1 MLKVML
7 KPFFKRCIGIFIS
20 MVLVSSLAISLL
32 CTFGSTIVNLNTTY
46 RSYLNKYGDVDEQIT
61 TQFTSRENMLSFV
74 DKVPEVEAADARIT
88 LDAFLKK
95 PDGRTIVSRIFSFNE
110 KENKVFKRY
119 VSKQTEKSTEYLNI
133 SICSKFAN
141 NNNIKLGDTIK
152 LGYFNVFLDFYVNE
166 IIETSEGIYPR
177 ANDYIWSDNQ
187 DFGYL
192 YVDEKELNQAVK
204 ELTEIVKEK
213 LSADPDFKKMYEE
226 IIGTAGVIMPDLRY
240 ISENFVSQFANQV
253 MVRNKS
259 GNGSNEVMDAI
270 KGELEKNNVEITTA
284 TLGEDLPYRVYMN
297 NAIRQLTV
305 ASIFLPVFFY
315 SVTMVVIG
323 LFINQI
329 IKSMTSQI
337 GIMMSIG
344 IDKKSIV
351 SLFLV
356 FSIFMS
362 LFAGIIGA
370 GVGYALNVLMTGILI
385 KTYSIPTIPYN
396 LYWLVVFGAIVGFF
410 IFALITTLISCR
422 AIFKITPKD
431 AVISNEAK
439 RKNLPK
445 WMNKAIDKAPM
456 NIKLGM
462 NSIAQNPKRF
472 FVSVF
477 AMLASLVIILLSL
490 FFYIAKEEMI
500 NQSVERRLNFDC
512 QVYLI
517 NKASDE
523 QINDLRNQSFIS
535 EMDDCY
541 YTYLKAEKDGKA
553 IYLESVA
560 MDVNG
565 GKLINIPTNT
575 GYGRLE
581 VQEEGIIIPDSIAS
595 KNNIKKGD
603 HISINGKQILVSEIS
618 KQYFHPLT
626 YMSKKQMDNITD
638 KAVVST
644 FFINVKDEAKFLDY
658 MSENNNQ
665 CLTVFTRS
673 LSDDLHG
680 IFNSINVFI
689 YIMIG
694 FSLGM
699 SFIILAI
706 MSQNALMEQQRPLS
720 VMRAI
725 GFTILDISNFW
736 TLQSALQL
744 IISAIFAIPLG
755 ILSAIIL
762 FSLCSSSMQIYP
774 FIPDVGVI
782 FIALGFVLFVVIACH
797 LLAMFKIKK
806 WNIADNTRCRE

>member
-7 KPFFKRCIGIFIS
+7 KPFFKRYIGLFIS
-20 MVLVSSLAISLL
+20 MVLVSSLAVSLL

-46 RSYLNKYGDVDEQIT
+46 RSYLNDYGDVDEQIATDFT
-61 TQFTSRENMLSFV
+61 TREKILSFTSAVN
-74 DKVPEVEAADARIT
+74 EVEAADARIT
-88 LDAFLKK
+88 LDSFLLK

-119 VSKQTEKSTEYLNI
+119 IVSQTAKSTDYLNI
-133 SICSKFAN
+133 SICSKFAK

-152 LGYFNVFLDFYVNE
+152 LGYFNEYLDFYVNE

-192 YVDEKELNQAVK
+192 YVDEAELNKAIEMLAQV
-204 ELTEIVKEK
+204 VKEK
-213 LSADPDFKKMYEE
+213 IAQDPDFLAMYEE
-226 IIGTAGVIMPDLRY
+226 IINIAGIVMPDLRNIEANF
-240 ISENFVSQFANQV
+240 ISTFANQV
-253 MVRNKS
+253 LVRNKS
-259 GNGSNEVMDAI
+259 GQGTQEIMNQI
-270 KGELEKNNVEITTA
+270 TTELEKNEVNIKSS
-284 TLGEDLPYRVYMN
+284 TLGEDLPYRQYMN
-297 NAIRQLTV
+297 NAIKQLTV

-315 SVTMVVIG
+315 SVTMIVIG
-323 LFINQI
+323 LFMNQI

-344 IDKKSIV
+344 IDNREIV
-351 SLFLV
+351 MLFMV
-356 FSIFMS
+356 YSFFMS
-362 LFAGIIGA
+362 IFAGIIGT
-370 GVGYALNVLMTGILI
+370 GIGYALNVLMTNIL
-385 KTYSIPTIPYN
+385 KTTYSIPTIPYN
-396 LYWLVVFGAIVGFF
+396 LYWLVVFSAIVGF
-410 IFALITTLISCR
+410 ILFALLTTFISCL

-445 WMNKAIDKAPM
+445 WLNKAIDKAPM

-472 FVSVF
+472 FVSIF
-477 AMLASLVIILLSL
+477 AMLASLVIILLSM
-490 FFYIAKEEMI
+490 FFYVAKEEMI
-500 NQSVERRLNFDC
+500 NQSVERRLKFDC

-517 NKASDE
+517 NKATDE
-523 QINDLRNQSFIS
+523 QVTELKSKEFIKDF
-535 EMDDCY
+535 ENCH
-541 YTYLKAEKDGKA
+541 YTYLKAEWNGKT
-553 IYLESVA
+553 IYLESIA
-560 MDVNG
+560 MDTEPS
-565 GKLINIPTNT
+565 KLINIPTKT
-575 GYGRLE
+575 GYGSLN
-581 VQEEGIIIPDSIAS
+581 VKAEGIIIPESIAS

-603 HISINGKQILVSEIS
+603 YVTINNKKVLIDDIS

-626 YMSKKQMDNITD
+626 YMSKAQMDAITD
-638 KAVVST
+638 KSVST
-644 FFINVKDEAKFLDY
+644 FFINVNDEQAFLTY

-673 LSDDLHG
+673 LSADLHG

-689 YIMIG
+689 FIMIG

-699 SFIILAI
+699 SFIILVI
-706 MSQNALMEQQRPLS
+706 MSQNALMEQQRSLS

-736 TLQSALQL
+736 TLQSVLQL
-744 IISAIFAIPLG
+744 LLASIFAIPLG
-755 ILSAIIL
+755 ILSSIIL
-762 FSLCSSSMQIYP
+762 FSLCSSSTQIYP
-774 FIPDVGVI
+774 FIPDVGVV
-782 FIALGFVLFVVIACH
+782 FIALGFVLLVVIACH
-797 LLAMFKIKK
+797 LLAMFKIRS